1 VQTMPREA
9 VRVFASHCRTLP
21 EKDVM
26 ELILWRH
33 AEAEDGIN
41 DLARELTPKGRKQAA
56 KMAGWLNERLPKEC
70 MVLAS
75 PAARAKQT
83 ASALGRPFEIV
94 PAISP
99 GAGWEDVIEAAG
111 WPGDDDGYVLVTG
124 HQPTLGEVAAHLLGA
139 KGSLVIR
146 KAGVWWFSS
155 RNRAAGNEVVLRAVM
170 TPDLI

>member
-1 VQTMPREA
+1 MVA
-9 VRVFASHCRTLP
+9 RVFAFHCRASI
-21 EKDVM
+21 EKDDM

-33 AEAEDGIN
+33 AEAEDGLN
-41 DLARELTPKGRKQAA
+41 DLARELTPKGLKQAA

-70 MVLAS
+70 RVLAS
-75 PAARAKQT
+75 PAVRAKQT

-94 PAISP
+94 VTISP

-111 WPGDDDGYVLVTG
+111 WPGDDDGFVLVTG

-139 KGSLVIR
+139 KDSLAIR

-155 RNRAAGNEVVLRAVM
+155 RNRTAGNEVVLRAVM
-170 TPDLI
+170 TPDLL

>member
-1 VQTMPREA
+1 
-9 VRVFASHCRTLP
+9 
-21 EKDVM
+21 M

-41 DLARELTPKGRKQAA
+41 DLARELTPKGRKQAE

-70 MVLAS
+70 RVLAS
-75 PAARAKQT
+75 PAVRAKQT

-111 WPGDDDGYVLVTG
+111 WPGEDRGHVLVAG
-124 HQPTLGEVAAHLLGA
+124 HQPTLGEVSAYLLGSE
-139 KGSLVIR
+139 GSLAIR

-155 RNRAAGNEVVLRAVM
+155 RKHAAGGEVILRAVM
-170 TPDLI
+170 TPDLL

>member
-1 VQTMPREA
+1 
-9 VRVFASHCRTLP
+9 
-21 EKDVM
+21 M

-56 KMAGWLNERLPKEC
+56 KMADWLNERLPKEC
-70 MVLAS
+70 KVLTS
-75 PAARAKQT
+75 PAVRAKQT

-99 GAGWEDVIEAAG
+99 GASREDVIETAG
-111 WPGDDDGYVLVTG
+111 WPGDDDGFVLVAG
-124 HQPTLGEVAAHLLGA
+124 HQPTLGEVAAWLLNSD
-139 KGSLVIR
+139 GSLSIR

-155 RNRAAGNEVVLRAVM
+155 RNKVAGNEVILRAVM
-170 TPDLI
+170 TPDLL